1 MNNGF
6 LQEGLNRTAKEL
18 FVFLKSR
25 VKNVEFQG
33 YASLIDL
40 TNNADYY
47 IEKYISK
54 GLETD
59 LTKLFKDRTYYN
71 ELKLKITEK
80 DISLFEQED
89 IHFFQQVNIREWY
102 DELNEEEQ
110 TILWKYFKNLF
121 QIITMLSK
129 TNNPKSP
136 PPPPPTK
143 L

>member
-6 LQEGLNRTAKEL
+6 LQEGLNRTAKEM

-40 TNNADYY
+40 TNNADY

-54 GLETD
+54 GIQTD
-59 LTKLFKDRTYYN
+59 LTELFKDRNYYN

-80 DISLFEQED
+80 DISLFEQEG
-89 IHFFQQVNIREWY
+89 IHFFQQANIREWY
-102 DELNEEEQ
+102 KELNEEEQ

-121 QIITMLSK
+121 QIVTMLSK
-129 TNNPKSP
+129 TNNPKPS
-136 PPPPPTK
+136 PPTK